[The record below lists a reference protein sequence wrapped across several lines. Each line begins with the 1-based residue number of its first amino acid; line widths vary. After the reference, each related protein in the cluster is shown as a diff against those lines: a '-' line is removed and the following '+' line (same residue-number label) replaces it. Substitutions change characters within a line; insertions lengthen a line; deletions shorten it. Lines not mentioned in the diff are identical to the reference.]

1 MRELGDYHHMDERV
15 LRTYQTNLD
24 APGVQKT
31 YKVIRETFEKAQMKG
46 QMPGPTL
53 LIIAADY
60 QRHFEKTE
68 AARASLT
75 PKVNAPPGVDIPQ
88 LVEAVDGGKHSDD
101 DVF

>member
-60 QRHFEKTE
+60 QKHVERGEESRK
-68 AARASLT
+68 SLS
-75 PKVNAPPGVDIPQ
+75 PKVTAPPNSNI
-88 LVEAVDGGKHSDD
+88 LVEAVDGGKYTDD

>member
-60 QRHFEKTE
+60 QKHLESFKPREPT
-68 AARASLT
+68 
-75 PKVNAPPGVDIPQ
+75 VIAPPNSNI
-88 LVEAVDGGKHSDD
+88 LVEAVDGGKYTDD